1 MLRNERTPRAKVCDG
16 VDVQSHTRGSM
27 RRGTC
32 TGVTYFDKLRLP
44 YPSQSWSRHKQAP
57 AALGTDP
64 ALPLGR
70 KEAVMTSSH
79 TSLALC
85 ILLLAVIGS
94 ALSSENREAGD
105 SASTAH
111 AAEEVSVSADD
122 QEVAA
127 VDEAKVEE
135 TAKEDILRW
144 KTGSLPRRTPEAHR

>member
-1 MLRNERTPRAKVCDG
+1 
-16 VDVQSHTRGSM
+16 
-27 RRGTC
+27 
-32 TGVTYFDKLRLP
+32 
-44 YPSQSWSRHKQAP
+44 
-57 AALGTDP
+57 
-64 ALPLGR
+64 
-70 KEAVMTSSH
+70 MTSSH